1 MPYINIAIE
10 YNISTDAFPLSSA
23 WNLHYA
29 YTGLWPCV
37 NWMWR
42 MERRGRTTRG
52 RLQRRVMYVVKDMV
66 GATVEDDMRQMT
78 C

>member
-1 MPYINIAIE
+1 
-10 YNISTDAFPLSSA
+10 
-23 WNLHYA
+23 
-29 YTGLWPCV
+29 
-37 NWMWR
+37 